1 MRGAAGCR
9 PTGPRVETRG
19 RDPGLNG
26 RDPPA
31 RASSSPGTSSSVGL
45 RWRKEPITTP
55 ITDIASSPSGGETV
69 SSYETYEEAERA
81 VDYLSD
87 NGFPVENAQIVG
99 SNLRLLEQVTGR
111 VTTGRATLAGAGS
124 GAWFGLFIGLLV
136 GLFTTGP
143 TWAGLVLGGLIIG
156 AVWGAIF
163 GFFAHYAMQGRRR
176 AAATSR
182 PAARS
187 SPRATTSWS
196 PPRRSGR
203 GRCSPSSARRS
214 EARDSVRGSLV
225 VPMPGLR
232 VARVV

>member
-1 MRGAAGCR
+1 MAT
-9 PTGPRVETRG
+9 PT
-19 RDPGLNG
+19 
-26 RDPPA
+26 
-31 RASSSPGTSSSVGL
+31 
-45 RWRKEPITTP
+45 
-55 ITDIASSPSGGETV
+55 TDIGSPPSGGETV
-69 SSYETYEEAERA
+69 SSYKSYEEAERA

-163 GFFAHYAMQGRRR
+163 GFFAHYAMQGRRDFASNR
-176 AAATSR
+176 TLV
-182 PAARS
+182 AARYDVVVTTEAE
-187 SPRATTSWS
+187 RARTLLAKLDA
-196 PPRRSGR
+196 SG
-203 GRCSPSSARRS
+203 
-214 EARDSVRGSLV
+214 
-225 VPMPGLR
+225 
-232 VARVV
+232 